1 MDAKVVLVTEPALA
15 WDDLVARVITIVAGV
30 PRDAIAVQLRAKQLD
45 GGAVLAM
52 ARALIATG
60 VEVWINDRVDLA
72 LAAGAAGVHLPEH
85 GLDLADARVL
95 TTLPIGCSRHAVAT
109 ARTCTA
115 DVIQLGPI
123 FETPGKRP
131 IGLEPLGQ
139 LGQLGHVGRRA
150 RLVAVG
156 GIDSAERASAAAAA
170 GADAVAVIRAAW
182 SSRDPVMEIRALIA
196 GVEAGLAVRARE
208 ALPI

>member
-1 MDAKVVLVTEPALA
+1 MPAKVVLITEPALA
-15 WDDLVARVITIVAGV
+15 WDDLVPRVTAILAGV

-45 GGAVLAM
+45 GGAVFAM

-60 VEVWINDRVDLA
+60 VELWINDRIDIA

-85 GLDLADARVL
+85 GFELADARAL
-95 TTLPIGCSRHAVAT
+95 TKLPIGCSRHSVA
-109 ARTCTA
+109 AALACDA

-123 FETPGKRP
+123 FDTPGKRT

-139 LGQLGHVGRRA
+139 VGRRA

-156 GIDSAERASAAAAA
+156 GIDSAERASLAAAA

-182 SSRDPVMEIRALIA
+182 AVADPVASIRALIA
-196 GVEAGLAVRARE
+196 GVDAGLASRA
-208 ALPI
+208 

>member
-1 MDAKVVLVTEPALA
+1 MAAKVVLITEPALA
-15 WDDLVARVITIVAGV
+15 WDDLPARITAILSGV
-30 PRDAIAVQLRAKQLD
+30 PREAIAVQLRAKELD

-60 VEVWINDRVDLA
+60 VELWVNDRVDIA
-72 LAAGAAGVHLPEH
+72 IAAGAAGVHLPEH
-85 GLDLADARVL
+85 GLDVADARAL
-95 TTLPIGCSRHAVAT
+95 TKLPIGCSRHSVPAAL
-109 ARTCTA
+109 ACDA

-139 LGQLGHVGRRA
+139 VGKRA

-156 GIDSAERASAAAAA
+156 GIDSEERASLAVAA
-170 GADAVAVIRAAW
+170 GADAVAAIRAAW
-182 SSRDPVMEIRALIA
+182 TTSDPIGSVRALLA
-196 GVEAGLAVRARE
+196 GVEAGLASR
-208 ALPI
+208 

>member
-1 MDAKVVLVTEPALA
+1 MPAKVVLITEPALA
-15 WDDLVARVITIVAGV
+15 WDDLPARVAAILAGV
-30 PRDAIAVQLRAKQLD
+30 PRDAIAVQLRAKELD
-45 GGAVLAM
+45 GRAVLAM

-60 VEVWINDRVDLA
+60 VELWINDRVDIA

-85 GLDLADARVL
+85 GLDVEDARAL
-95 TTLPIGCSRHAVAT
+95 TKLPIGCSRHSVA
-109 ARTCTA
+109 AALACDA

-139 LGQLGHVGRRA
+139 IGRRRA

-156 GIDSAERASAAAAA
+156 GIDSEERASLAVAA

-182 SSRDPVMEIRALIA
+182 GTADPVAAVRALIA
-196 GVEAGLAVRARE
+196 GVDAGLASR
-208 ALPI
+208 